1 MRKIEMK
8 IDNIREAE
16 EFVAECEKNFAEGLD
31 RAIDEVFS
39 DKDLRIITL
48 SGPTCSGKTTTANR
62 LVERI
67 NASGHKAVVLSIDD
81 FYSDRD
87 RSERNNTEDEAPDY
101 DSVKTID
108 LDYLKEFT
116 EQLLRGETVKIPR
129 YSFLEGIRIGYDE
142 YIPEERDIYVF
153 EGIQAVYPEVTALFG
168 GKNRSIFISVAE
180 DVSYKGVTLA
190 SDEVRILR
198 RLVRDNKFRNATA
211 EFTLHLWDGVRSN
224 EEKNIFPNARNCDVY
239 INSFLEYEL
248 FIIAKYAR
256 PLLATVPEDSKYRDE
271 ADVLE
276 RKLEVF
282 DCDYLDDRM
291 IPKKSVFREFIG

>member
-1 MRKIEMK
+1 MKIE
-8 IDNIREAE
+8 NIREAE
-16 EFVAECEKNFAEGLD
+16 VFVAECERNFAEGLD

-39 DKDLRIITL
+39 DENLRIITL

-67 NASGHKAVVLSIDD
+67 NESGHKAVVLSIDD
-81 FYSDRD
+81 FYSNRD

-108 LDYLKEFT
+108 LDYLCEFT
-116 EQLLRGETVKIPR
+116 EKLLRGEKVNIPR
-129 YSFLEGIRIGYDE
+129 YSFLEGIRVGYDE
-142 YIPEERDIYVF
+142 YIPEENDIYVF

-180 DVSYKGVTLA
+180 DVSYNGVTLA

-198 RLVRDNKFRNATA
+198 RIVRDNKFRNATA

-224 EEKNIFPNARNCDVY
+224 EEKNIFPNAQNCDVY

-256 PLLATVPEDSKYRDE
+256 PLLMTVPADSKYRDE

-282 DCDYLDDRM
+282 DCDFLDDRM
-291 IPKKSVFREFIG
+291 IPKNSVFREFIG